1 MRKWEGICW
10 KRLGFLA
17 LTQPTCP
24 TVALLDVVELCSCF
38 RKVSCFYR
46 PNERAGLH
54 QSHAPEDTLRKH
66 LHFRAFDLWQ
76 ELYFHAYHTL
86 GGRILTAAKMWGV
99 EVKLGKTIKWE
110 TQRRVEWEAVRA
122 GVLSRHTAHVWR
134 VLMNIPSITLSW
146 KRHTAL
152 RRKWIN
158 TV

>member
-24 TVALLDVVELCSCF
+24 TVALLDAVELCSCF
-38 RKVSCFYR
+38 RKVRCFYR
-46 PNERAGLH
+46 PNERAALH
-54 QSHAPEDTLRKH
+54 QSHALEDTLRKH

-86 GGRILTAAKMWGV
+86 GGWILTAAKMWGV

-110 TQRRVEWEAVRA
+110 TPRRVEWKAVQA
-122 GVLSRHTAHVWR
+122 GFCQDIQRMFEGFWWIFL
-134 VLMNIPSITLSW
+134 
-146 KRHTAL
+146 AL
-152 RRKWIN
+152 LCLEKDTPHWGGN
-158 TV
+158 E